1 MERIFAGPPTREG
14 IRVFVPAGLQCH
26 RRATG
31 LADQRGNLPGRVSSY
46 HWRDAMN
53 GWRFKEVLR
62 IGAED

>member
-31 LADQRGNLPGRVSSY
+31 LADQRGNLPVEFP
-46 HWRDAMN
+46 AT
-53 GWRFKEVLR
+53 
-62 IGAED
+62 IGGTL